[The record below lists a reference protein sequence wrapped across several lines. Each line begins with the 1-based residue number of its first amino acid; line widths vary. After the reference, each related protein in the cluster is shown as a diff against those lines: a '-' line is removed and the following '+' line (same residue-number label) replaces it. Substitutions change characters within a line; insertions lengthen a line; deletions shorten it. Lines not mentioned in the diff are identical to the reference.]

1 MEMVKS
7 YIEKLQHELKL
18 EESFATEVKDV
29 YAFPVTEEI
38 SVLISELP
46 REGFSLM
53 CTFADCPKEDIEE
66 LFTEALRANLL
77 GEGTDR
83 AVLGL
88 DEKGEKLT
96 LTRDV
101 DSPVRYE
108 EFRDILEDFL
118 NSIDFWIK
126 EVSSYSTTKEK

>member
-1 MEMVKS
+1 MLDNFTKQLRKEMN
-7 YIEKLQHELKL
+7 IG
-18 EESFATEVKDV
+18 ESFATEVSGV

-46 REGFSLM
+46 REGFSLV

-88 DEKGEKLT
+88 DEEGEKLT

-118 NSIDFWIK
+118 NSIDFWSK